1 MRPTYAQVISDW
13 LGIPFEKIR
22 LVQGDTDRVAS
33 GRGTFGAR
41 SMVCAGGALR
51 NAADEIVA
59 KGKRFAAQMLE
70 AAEGD
75 IEFADGMFKVVG
87 TDRKVPLM
95 AVARASH
102 APAGPLAKIGMGLEA
117 VGTYDPIPS
126 CPNGCHIAEVEIDC
140 ETGQIELVRYV
151 AVDDVGVALN
161 PMLVDGQVHGGV
173 AQGVGQVLMEHV
185 AYDPD
190 SGQLLVGFV
199 HGLLHAARR
208 RSAVDRGRA
217 AQRSGQDQSAR
228 REGRGRGGRR
238 GRAAR
243 GHERDPRRVEA
254 AGGLRHRDAGHAG
267 TRVARHRRRAKRRRG
282 MNKFGIGQPV
292 SRKEDPR
299 FLMGRGR
306 FVDDISLPGQT
317 YAFVLRSPHAHA
329 RIRSVRTEAAK
340 SAPGVLLV
348 LTGAD
353 ADADQM
359 GGLPPMVMPEDMGGS
374 KGGYRTVQPI
384 LVRNRVRH
392 VGDRVALVVAET
404 LAQAKDAAEL
414 IEVEYDT
421 LPSVTALDD
430 ATRDGAPLIWDDAP
444 GNVCFTMEIG
454 DKAKADA
461 AIALA
466 HHVERIAVVNNRIAS
481 NPMEARAVLAT
492 HDPVIRRTSVWAT
505 SQAPHRLKQFVAA
518 EVLKIPINELAVV
531 APDVGGGFGTKGQ
544 LYPEDSLVCW
554 AARKLARP
562 VKWIGERSECIATD
576 AAGRD
581 QLDEAEMAFDAEGH
595 ILAFRCRVDANMGA
609 YISTAGSASPV
620 STLRM
625 LTSVYRFPVIHA
637 ALRGVFTNTGPVG
650 NYRGAGRPEATYMLE
665 RLLDGAAKKL
675 GLDTV
680 EIRRRNL
687 IAPSAMPYQTHVD
700 LVYDVGEFETV
711 MDKTLALFDR
721 KGFTER
727 RAASERNGKLRGWG
741 ISPFLEFAA
750 QFNER
755 MGLRIEPDGSA
766 VVLAG
771 THSHGQGHETVYAQ
785 LVSDWLGVP
794 FEQVRLIQGDTERIT
809 YGRGTFA
816 SRSMTVGGTALRD
829 AADQIVDKG
838 RKIAA
843 HILEAA
849 EADVEFS
856 DGVFRIAGTDRQ
868 VPLATVARA
877 AHERAV
883 GPLAK
888 LGFVGL
894 DGEATNFP
902 AFNFPNGCH
911 ICEVEV
917 DPETGA
923 VSLERFIAVDDV
935 GVALNPL
942 LVDGQVHGGIAQG
955 VGQALWENV
964 AFERE
969 SGQLLSGSFMDY
981 CMPRADDLP
990 SFEVALHEV
999 PTKTNPLGVKGAGE
1013 AGCVGAP
1020 AAAINAILD
1029 ALTPYGVTD
1038 IAMPATA
1045 ERVWRAIQQANR

>member
-1 MRPTYAQVISDW
+1 
-13 LGIPFEKIR
+13 
-22 LVQGDTDRVAS
+22 
-33 GRGTFGAR
+33 
-41 SMVCAGGALR
+41 
-51 NAADEIVA
+51 
-59 KGKRFAAQMLE
+59 
-70 AAEGD
+70 
-75 IEFADGMFKVVG
+75 
-87 TDRKVPLM
+87 
-95 AVARASH
+95 
-102 APAGPLAKIGMGLEA
+102 
-117 VGTYDPIPS
+117 
-126 CPNGCHIAEVEIDC
+126 
-140 ETGQIELVRYV
+140 
-151 AVDDVGVALN
+151 
-161 PMLVDGQVHGGV
+161 
-173 AQGVGQVLMEHV
+173 
-185 AYDPD
+185 
-190 SGQLLVGFV
+190 
-199 HGLLHAARR
+199 
-208 RSAVDRGRA
+208 
-217 AQRSGQDQSAR
+217 
-228 REGRGRGGRR
+228 
-238 GRAAR
+238 
-243 GHERDPRRVEA
+243 
-254 AGGLRHRDAGHAG
+254 
-267 TRVARHRRRAKRRRG
+267 

-317 YAFVLRSPHAHA
+317 YAVVLRSPHAHA
-329 RIRSVRTEAAK
+329 RIVSIRTDAAK

-359 GGLPPMVMPEDMGGS
+359 GGLPPMVMPEDMGGP

-384 LVRNRVRH
+384 LVRDRVRH

-414 IEVEYDT
+414 IEVEYDA
-421 LPSVTALDD
+421 LPSVTALDE

-461 AIALA
+461 AVARA

-481 NPMEARAVLAT
+481 NPLEARAVLAT
-492 HDPVIRRTSVWAT
+492 HDKVTRRTSVWAT
-505 SQAPHRLKQFVAA
+505 SQAPHRLKQFVAS
-518 EVLKIPINELAVV
+518 EVLKIPINDLAVV

-554 AARKLARP
+554 AARRLARP
-562 VKWIGERSECIATD
+562 VKWTGERSECIATD

-581 QLDEAEMAFDAEGH
+581 QIDEAEMAFDEDGR
-595 ILAFRCRVDANMGA
+595 ILAFRVRVDANMGA

-625 LTSVYRFPVIHA
+625 LSSVYRIPAIYG

-650 NYRGAGRPEATYMLE
+650 NYRGAGRPEATYMVE

-675 GLDTV
+675 GIDRV
-680 EIRRRNL
+680 EIRRRNM
-687 IAPSAMPYQTHVD
+687 IAASAMPYQTHVD
-700 LVYDVGEFETV
+700 LIYDVGEFETV

-721 KGFTER
+721 NGFAAR
-727 RAASERNGKLRGWG
+727 RAASERRGRLRGWG
-741 ISPFLEFAA
+741 ASPFLEFAA

-785 LVSDWLGVP
+785 LVTDWLGVP
-794 FEQVRLIQGDTERIT
+794 FEQIRLIQGDTERIT

-816 SRSMTVGGTALRD
+816 SRSMTVGGTALRE
-829 AADQIVDKG
+829 AADQIVAKG
-838 RKIAA
+838 RKVAA
-843 HILEAA
+843 HMLEAA
-849 EADVEFS
+849 EADVEFA
-856 DGVFRIAGTDRQ
+856 DGAFRIAGTDRR
-868 VPLATVARA
+868 VLLAAVARA
-877 AHERAV
+877 SQAPV

-888 LGFVGL
+888 LGFIGL
-894 DGEATNFP
+894 QGEAAYFP

-923 VSLERFIAVDDV
+923 VTVERFIAVDDV

-942 LVDGQVHGGIAQG
+942 LVDGQIHGGIAQG
-955 VGQALWENV
+955 VGQALWEGV
-964 AFERE
+964 TFDRE

-990 SFEVALHEV
+990 SFEVELHEV

-1029 ALTPYGVTD
+1029 ALTPLGVTD

-1045 ERVWRAIQQANR
+1045 ERVWRAIREANR